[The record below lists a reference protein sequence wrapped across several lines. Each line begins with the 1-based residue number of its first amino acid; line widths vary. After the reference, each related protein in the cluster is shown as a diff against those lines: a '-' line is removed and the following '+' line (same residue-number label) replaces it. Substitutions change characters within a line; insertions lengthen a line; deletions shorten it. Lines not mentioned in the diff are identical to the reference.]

1 MQNLRDMARRRP
13 LALGYFLIFLFTWPV
28 DLAMAAQSQGRLPFD
43 VPEALGLFVGY
54 GFVLAAIIAAAI
66 VGGLQ
71 EIGSLLR
78 RYLIWRVGLAWYAI
92 VLLLP
97 PAVTLAAIG
106 VDWLAGGMTPDFSQ
120 PFVRKL
126 LPDELSLWVIAPFWL
141 VFEMLTNGEEIG
153 WRGYILPR
161 LLDRH
166 NALVASLIL
175 WPVWAIWHVPKFLLA
190 GTVGSAHAYPF
201 WIFALNILAF
211 TILLTWVFVHT
222 RGSLLLATLFHAVS
236 NTAVLC
242 LPAVPGER
250 AFYIMV
256 ALHCL
261 IALIIVLAAGPNL
274 GEYSTYAKLAPSHGE
289 SYHTDHAKES

>member
-1 MQNLRDMARRRP
+1 MVRASSL
-13 LALGYFLIFLFTWPV
+13 
-28 DLAMAAQSQGRLPFD
+28 
-43 VPEALGLFVGY
+43 
-54 GFVLAAIIAAAI
+54 
-66 VGGLQ
+66 
-71 EIGSLLR
+71 LLR
-78 RYLIWRVGLAWYAI
+78 RL
-92 VLLLP
+92 
-97 PAVTLAAIG
+97 VTLAAIG

-126 LPDELSLWVIAPFWL
+126 LPDETSLWVIAPFWL
-141 VFEMLTNGEEIG
+141 VFELLTNGEEIG